1 MWGMFMKKDPIYITG
16 HQHPDTDSVAS
27 AIAYAFFK
35 KSLGIPAVA
44 CCLGKLNAETKYLL
58 SRFGFA
64 EPQRL
69 TDARITLGE
78 VSMDPPTYIHPDT
91 TIFESLQQMQQGN
104 RTYCGVVD
112 EQMHLIG
119 LVTKSDISVIGLY
132 DTSRSISIMSQTPL
146 ENFRKTLDGTV
157 IYDDPQMHINGKVS
171 VIAMTGPEN
180 LPNYDVASRIVV
192 CGNHPETQK
201 IIIEKGAGML
211 IVVWASHIEESVI
224 ETARAHHCPILISGH
239 GGMNTLRYIYF
250 APSVSQIMKTELVS
264 FRSQELAEDVGR
276 KMLQSRYHIYPVT
289 DADNHLVGYVSRYY
303 IMQAPS
309 KKLILVDHNEF
320 SQSVR
325 AIEKAQVLE
334 VIDHHRINDFASQYP
349 VQFRNEIV
357 GSTSTVIATIFRE
370 NQIPIPTNLAGLLL
384 GAILSDTLNFHSPTT
399 TDKDRA
405 TANILAAIADLD
417 IEEFAQEM
425 FQASATNVDT
435 SAAQLITLDMKIF
448 DVENCKIS
456 ISQVILASMSDLHIS
471 AVEIQTALDRFAEK
485 KDLDLS
491 VLAFTSIQENGS
503 TLYFGGNRVAW
514 AKEAF
519 PDAPDQECTFHQ
531 GLLSRKQQLLPRL
544 TEVISKYC

>member
-1 MWGMFMKKDPIYITG
+1 M
-16 HQHPDTDSVAS
+16 
-27 AIAYAFFK
+27 
-35 KSLGIPAVA
+35 
-44 CCLGKLNAETKYLL
+44 
-58 SRFGFA
+58 
-64 EPQRL
+64 
-69 TDARITLGE
+69 
-78 VSMDPPTYIHPDT
+78 
-91 TIFESLQQMQQGN
+91 
-104 RTYCGVVD
+104 
-112 EQMHLIG
+112 
-119 LVTKSDISVIGLY
+119 
-132 DTSRSISIMSQTPL
+132 
-146 ENFRKTLDGTV
+146 
-157 IYDDPQMHINGKVS
+157 
-171 VIAMTGPEN
+171 
-180 LPNYDVASRIVV
+180 
-192 CGNHPETQK
+192 
-201 IIIEKGAGML
+201 
-211 IVVWASHIEESVI
+211 
-224 ETARAHHCPILISGH
+224 
-239 GGMNTLRYIYF
+239 
-250 APSVSQIMKTELVS
+250 
-264 FRSQELAEDVGR
+264 
-276 KMLQSRYHIYPVT
+276 
-289 DADNHLVGYVSRYY
+289 
-303 IMQAPS
+303 
-309 KKLILVDHNEF
+309 DHNEF

-399 TDKDRA
+399 TDKDRT

-425 FQASATNVDT
+425 FRASATNVDT

>member
-1 MWGMFMKKDPIYITG
+1 MKKEPIYITG

-35 KSLGIPAVA
+35 KSLGIPAIP

-58 SRFGFA
+58 SRFGFP

-69 TDARITLGE
+69 NDARITLGE

-112 EQMHLIG
+112 EDMRLIG

-132 DTSRSISIMSQTPL
+132 DTSRSIAIMSQTPL

-157 IYDDPQMHINGKVS
+157 VYDDPEMHINGKVS

-180 LPNYDVASRIVV
+180 LVNYEVEGRIVV

-201 IIIEKGAGML
+201 VIIEKGAGML
-211 IVVWASHIEESVI
+211 IVVWASKIEESVL
-224 ETARAHHCPILISGH
+224 EAARARHCPILISGH

-250 APSVSQIMKTELVS
+250 APSVRQIMKTELVS
-264 FRSQELAEDVGR
+264 FRNQELAEDVAR

-289 DADNHLVGYVSRYY
+289 DAENHLVGYVSRYY

-325 AIEKAQVLE
+325 AIEKARVLE

-399 TDKDRA
+399 TDKDRS

-425 FQASATNVDT
+425 FRASATNVDT
-435 SAAQLITLDMKIF
+435 SASQLITLDMKIF
-448 DVENCKIS
+448 DVESCKIS
-456 ISQVILASMSDLHIS
+456 ISQVILASMEDLHIS
-471 AVEIQTALDRFAEK
+471 TVEIQTALDRFAEK
-485 KDLDLS
+485 KELDMS

-503 TLYFGGNRVAW
+503 ILYFGGNRIAW
-514 AKEAF
+514 GKEAF
-519 PDAPDQECTFHQ
+519 PDAPEQEPTFHE

-544 TEVISKYC
+544 SAVISKYC